1 MAVRTTTLS
10 KLERPDGWA
19 PIRKELGVR
28 AFGVNAWTA
37 REAGAAVIPEHD
49 EQPSGHEELYLVVAG
64 HATFTVDGEEID
76 GPPGTLVFVPDPA
89 SKRGA
94 VATEPATT
102 VMTIGARQGHAYQPR
117 AWETNIDVFPLFD
130 AGKFAEAKQLLV
142 GALGK
147 YEDQGTLLFNL
158 ACAEAQLGNTDAA
171 FDHLRA
177 ALEHR
182 PGLAAGAREDAD
194 LAPLRDDPRFNQIVG

>member
-64 HATFTVDGEEID
+64 GQEISAEPGYSVEAERLAPGE
-76 GPPGTLVFVPDPA
+76 
-89 SKRGA
+89 
-94 VATEPATT
+94 ATT
-102 VMTIGARQGHAYQPR
+102 VHWRR
-117 AWETNIDVFPLFD
+117 D
-130 AGKFAEAKQLLV
+130 AGRLL
-142 GALGK
+142 
-147 YEDQGTLLFNL
+147 
-158 ACAEAQLGNTDAA
+158 
-171 FDHLRA
+171 
-177 ALEHR
+177 
-182 PGLAAGAREDAD
+182 AD
-194 LAPLRDDPRFNQIVG
+194 